1 VPLQLDPVTLEV
13 MSRKLAAITDEMY
26 FSVQRAARSSYVKEA
41 ADFATALLD
50 PQGDVFAYP
59 PSATFAFLIDTDFK
73 ATLDAVPHM
82 EPGDVIITNDP
93 YASGGVSTHL
103 SDLHL
108 FQPYFA
114 GDRVIAWGWSFVH
127 CADIGGAVP
136 GSVSPALTSIFM
148 EGFRIPPLKLMKR
161 GEPNEDLFA
170 LLHLNSRM
178 GELNLGDLRAMLG
191 ALETGNRR
199 MAELVGKQ
207 GAETLLAAERGLQD
221 YTARKARDVLRKI
234 PDGVYEFWD
243 FLDDDMV
250 TGIPI
255 RVRLRMTVNDGLVDL
270 DMSGSD
276 PQVRSA
282 YNVPTMGRRT
292 YWLTFRL
299 TTVLTTFDPLMPHNA
314 GLYRGITVNV
324 PRGSVLRAEFPDAV
338 SVRNSVPYRL
348 FDCISGAIMQA
359 APKLMPAATGG
370 TLVTF
375 SLSEIG
381 PDGASRVVEAIEP
394 LRCGMG
400 AVNGRDGVDAR
411 DNSLNNMRNH
421 PLELVE
427 ATSSIRI
434 LEYDVRPD
442 SGGPGKWRG
451 GVGQTITAE
460 MLCDGG
466 IILARGLD
474 RMRFPAW
481 GVQGGMPG
489 GKLEVILNRGRA
501 DEQRLGKIHELHVKR
516 GDTITLGLP
525 GGGGYGDPME
535 RDVADVLADVRGG
548 FVMREA
554 AERDY
559 GVVIADDAVDAAA
572 TKAAR
577 ARTNAQCAT
586 FGFGPDR
593 ERWEAVFTDA
603 VMTELNARLYALPKA
618 VRQDVRRDVFEA
630 AVPGITGSAGHAIT
644 ELLTDPSA
652 AARRLRAALD
662 AMGQGVGGGSAS
674 TPPPLPPTRLPQ
686 KEGEA
691 AS

>member
-73 ATLDAVPHM
+73 ATLDAVPHV

-108 FQPYFA
+108 FRPYFA
-114 GDRVIAWGWSFVH
+114 GNRVIAWGWSFVH

-161 GEPNEDLFA
+161 GEPNADLFA

-178 GELNLGDLRAMLG
+178 GELNLGDLRAMRG

-199 MAELVGKQ
+199 IAELVAKQ
-207 GAETLLAAERGLQD
+207 GAETLLAAESGLQD

-234 PDGVYEFWD
+234 PDGVFEFWD

-255 RVRLRMTVNDGLVDL
+255 RVRLRMTVDDGLIDL
-270 DMSGSD
+270 DMSGGD

-359 APKLMPAATGG
+359 APELMPAATGG

-375 SLSEIG
+375 SLSEI
-381 PDGASRVVEAIEP
+381 PR
-394 LRCGMG
+394 RC
-400 AVNGRDGVDAR
+400 
-411 DNSLNNMRNH
+411 
-421 PLELVE
+421 
-427 ATSSIRI
+427 
-434 LEYDVRPD
+434 
-442 SGGPGKWRG
+442 
-451 GVGQTITAE
+451 
-460 MLCDGG
+460 
-466 IILARGLD
+466 LARSRGD
-474 RMRFPAW
+474 RTAALRH
-481 GVQGGMPG
+481 
-489 GKLEVILNRGRA
+489 GRA
-501 DEQRLGKIHELHVKR
+501 EWTRRRGCARQQPRQHAQPSAGTGRGDQQHPHPRIRRKARFRRTRQVARWRRADHHSRDAVRRGNRSGARAGSDAFPRLGRAGWHAR
-516 GDTITLGLP
+516 RQAG
-525 GGGGYGDPME
+525 GDP
-535 RDVADVLADVRGG
+535 
-548 FVMREA
+548 
-554 AERDY
+554 
-559 GVVIADDAVDAAA
+559 
-572 TKAAR
+572 
-577 ARTNAQCAT
+577 QS
-586 FGFGPDR
+586 
-593 ERWEAVFTDA
+593 
-603 VMTELNARLYALPKA
+603 
-618 VRQDVRRDVFEA
+618 RQH
-630 AVPGITGSAGHAIT
+630 G
-644 ELLTDPSA
+644 
-652 AARRLRAALD
+652 
-662 AMGQGVGGGSAS
+662 
-674 TPPPLPPTRLPQ
+674 
-686 KEGEA
+686 
-691 AS
+691 